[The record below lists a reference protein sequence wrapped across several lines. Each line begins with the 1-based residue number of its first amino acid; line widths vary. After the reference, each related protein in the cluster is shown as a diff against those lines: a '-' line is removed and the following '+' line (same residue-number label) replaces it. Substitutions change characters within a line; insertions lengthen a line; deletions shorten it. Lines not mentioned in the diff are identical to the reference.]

1 MNETLHLVC
10 PACSGINRVFAAK
23 LGQSPSCGRCK
34 TPLVPAAPIDLDGSG
49 LDRMIARDGL
59 PLVVDFWSSTC
70 GPCRM
75 MAPAFAEAARLL
87 APGIRA
93 AKVQTDLHP
102 DAGSR
107 RGIQA
112 VPTMILY
119 KNSVEAARVSGA
131 MDAINIANWVR
142 LHL

>member
-1 MNETLHLVC
+1 MNEPLHLTC
-10 PACSGINRVFAAK
+10 PSCSGINRVVPAK
-23 LGQSPSCGRCK
+23 LDRSPTCGRCQS
-34 TPLVPAAPIDLDGSG
+34 PLIPAAPMDLDGAR
-49 LDRMIARDGL
+49 LDRMIERDGL
-59 PLVVDFWSSTC
+59 PLVVDFWSGTC

-87 APGIRA
+87 APGVRA
-93 AKVQTDLHP
+93 AKIQTDLHP
-102 DAGSR
+102 DAGTR

-119 KNSVEAARVSGA
+119 RAGTEAARVSGA
-131 MDAINIANWVR
+131 MDAMNIANWVR